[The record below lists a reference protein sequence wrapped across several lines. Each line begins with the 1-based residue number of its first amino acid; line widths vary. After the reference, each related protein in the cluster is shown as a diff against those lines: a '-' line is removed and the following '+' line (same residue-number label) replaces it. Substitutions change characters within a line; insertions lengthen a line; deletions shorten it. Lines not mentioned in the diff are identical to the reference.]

1 MEKIRCVLNKI
12 KNSWIEIMY
21 VTLFM
26 FYTSTIVYA
35 NNDVWNT
42 LNTTINDVY
51 TELLKISTGLM
62 AVIVVAT
69 TLIGM
74 FSQNTRSV
82 DQAYTWRKRA
92 VIGWILINSL
102 GFLVAYGENI
112 LKGGQF
118 KLN

>member
-1 MEKIRCVLNKI
+1 MEILKKLVI
-12 KNSWIEIMY
+12 KVRNSWIEIMY
-21 VTLFM
+21 ATLFV
-26 FYTSTIVYA
+26 FYTPVVAYA
-35 NNDVWNT
+35 NNDVWGT
-42 LNTTINDVY
+42 LNTTISDVY

-82 DQAYTWRKRA
+82 DQAFTWRKRA

-102 GFLVAYGENI
+102 GFLIAYGENI
-112 LKGGQF
+112 LQGGQF
-118 KLN
+118 SL